1 MECSRYEHVTYSL
14 LLYVLT
20 YLLKEERNEWTN
32 WVVVVLYCAVLVVV
46 LKPRARYG
54 PGLIDTR

>member
-1 MECSRYEHVTYSL
+1 MLLIRYYCMYL
-14 LLYVLT
+14 LT